1 MTRVLTK
8 QRLERENLAYRFT
21 GGVSQEN
28 RGFGF
33 RPAFRDTDDRSVYLS
48 LRACGSPAPFH
59 CLEGLPSNLIVG
71 RDAAGV
77 PILKPSLEAGF
88 VRDGVFYT
96 RDEAAASMA
105 ASDG

>member
-21 GGVSQEN
+21 GGISQEN
-28 RGFGF
+28 RGLGF
-33 RPAFRDTDDRSVYLS
+33 RPAFRDAEDGAVYLS

-59 CLEGLPSNLIVG
+59 CLEGLPPVLVVG

-88 VRDGVFYT
+88 VREGRFYT
-96 RDEAAASMA
+96 RDEAAATMA
-105 ASDG
+105 AGDD